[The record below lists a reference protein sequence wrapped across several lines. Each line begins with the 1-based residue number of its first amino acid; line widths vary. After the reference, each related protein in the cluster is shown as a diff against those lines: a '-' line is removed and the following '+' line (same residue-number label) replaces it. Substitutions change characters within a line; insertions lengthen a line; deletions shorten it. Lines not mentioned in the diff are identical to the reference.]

1 VALKEPDK
9 QKTTCMAAH
18 PAAKTK
24 KGKKSYIAWKHAEPV
39 RPVGGC
45 QRLVDSCETSLLAAG
60 WLGGR
65 ESRNPE
71 DLAERRAENLLKS
84 NSGILR
90 DFKIEADVRRRDG
103 RAMITFLTQS
113 RVGALPLLS
122 PVTGRPDF
130 GLVIEPRFSWSSI
143 GEVLNATG
151 FRVVPQLLPLP
162 ELPYSDRRIPPW
174 VLSTIVLVRMKH
186 LLDQL
191 SRRFVTAK
199 SDLSFP
205 KGSVDWS
212 QYATTR
218 LPRAQ
223 ALALPCTYP
232 DLRDDE
238 KLRGAIHFVLREH
251 RSSLMGQ
258 RFAGV
263 VVLELLALCE
273 SLLARV
279 AGSIPIRP
287 RSTDFTGWYRQSIV
301 SRVFSEGLHAIEWTL
316 DERGLAGLSEL
327 AGLSWRLDM
336 ETFFEGWV
344 EALAEQVGR
353 EVGASVQAGRKE
365 QTRVALDWRPSFVG
379 SQKSLLPDVVLSTP
393 DTTVVFDAKYKEHGE
408 EIQQYGWRALA
419 DEVRERH
426 RADLL
431 QVLAYSTLYDTHRVV
446 SCLVYPCRPDT
457 FADLLARDRV
467 VSRAVVHAA
476 PTRTVELALAA
487 VPLAADARPAVE
499 AVRDIVLRPIS

>member
-1 VALKEPDK
+1 MTARQASKSRKPVARV
-9 QKTTCMAAH
+9 T
-18 PAAKTK
+18 
-24 KGKKSYIAWKHAEPV
+24 WRRREPV
-39 RPVGGC
+39 RPIGGC
-45 QRLVDSCETSLLAAG
+45 QRLVDTTEVPISARA
-60 WLGGR
+60 WLGEAGT
-65 ESRNPE
+65 RNPAE
-71 DLAERRAENLLKS
+71 AAERRAESLVKT

-103 RAMITFLTQS
+103 EPVVIFRTQS

-130 GLVIEPRFSWSSI
+130 GLIIEPRFPWTSI

-162 ELPYSDRRIPPW
+162 DLPYSDRRIPPW
-174 VLSTIVLVRMKH
+174 VLSTIVLARMKH

-191 SRRFVTAK
+191 GRRFVMAT
-199 SDLSFP
+199 SDLPFP
-205 KGSVDWS
+205 KGSVNWPE
-212 QYATTR
+212 YAGER
-218 LPRAQ
+218 LPRAK
-223 ALALPCTYP
+223 ALSVPCTYP

-238 KLRGAIHFVLREH
+238 KLRGAIHFVLSEH

-273 SLLARV
+273 ALLARV
-279 AGSIPIRP
+279 AGSVPRRP
-287 RSTDFTGWYRQSIV
+287 HEADFRGWYRQSIV
-301 SRVFSEGLHAIEWTL
+301 SRVFSEGLQAIEWTVE
-316 DERGLAGLSEL
+316 ERGLAGLSEL

-344 EALAEQVGR
+344 ETVVAAAGR
-353 EVGASVQAGRKE
+353 DVGASVQAGRRE

-379 SQKSLLPDVVLSTP
+379 SQRSLLPDVVLSTA

-408 EIQQYGWRALA
+408 EIQRSGWRSLG

-426 RADLL
+426 RDDLL
-431 QVLAYSTLYDTHRVV
+431 QVLAYSALYDTPRVV

-457 FADLLARDRV
+457 FADLKSRDRV
-467 VSRAVVHAA
+467 VSRAIVHAS
-476 PTRTVELALAA
+476 PRRRVELALAA
-487 VPLAADARPAVE
+487 IPMAAETRPIVE
-499 AVRDIVLRPIS
+499 ALRDVVLRPVG